1 MSSPIFRRLSM
12 HGRNKAFR
20 VVVLGQ
26 NGVGKSAFTVRVITQ
41 RFIGDYDPSLANT
54 YNFTCPV
61 DGDTVAM
68 EIRDTAAQVDY
79 GRLESNIKWADAFVL
94 VYAVTDRCSF
104 NECSRLKVLISS
116 IPKKTKSSAQSAT
129 SNIPLVLVGNMNDRT
144 HDRMI
149 STQEGR
155 EMALEMRCLGFFE
168 ISVREERDS
177 ARSVICD
184 LYRRCRRP
192 TRRSELQQRLSC
204 PPSINLPT
212 VADQP
217 ADPSKDETIPSIQRQ
232 RRRRKA
238 LYTIS

>member
-1 MSSPIFRRLSM
+1 ME
-12 HGRNKAFR
+12 HKY
-20 VVVLGQ
+20 
-26 NGVGKSAFTVRVITQ
+26 AFTVRVITQ

-68 EIRDTAAQVDY
+68 EIRDTAAQVVLVLIDLMTLSTQMLQVDY